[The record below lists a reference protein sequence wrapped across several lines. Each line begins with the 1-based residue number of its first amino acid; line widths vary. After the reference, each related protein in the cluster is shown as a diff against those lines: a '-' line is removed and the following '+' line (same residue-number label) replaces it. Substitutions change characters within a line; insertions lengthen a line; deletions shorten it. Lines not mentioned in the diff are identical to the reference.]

1 MLYNYC
7 DRQPRRQLQKGVNGM
22 VSLLNND
29 ELFRLNQL
37 FAGLY
42 EDENYQKSFMVFL
55 ENLKELVKFQKGD
68 VYFYKNEGEHINFE
82 DFIFVDWGDGYLDRY
97 INEYADIDDA
107 LPIVSLK
114 QPVMFRS
121 SDVFIPD
128 ERMKTKYY
136 NELLLPAGMQH
147 SIEGNIYMGDDGY
160 VAGIGIHRP
169 DELGD
174 FSPRDLE
181 IMKLSRPHLVN
192 VARKFLDR
200 RSEIDAYALGLT
212 ALNEIEQF
220 GIVVFGSNFA
230 IEESNLTRNGV
241 MRQENLGEMVR
252 SLVTMCKSLH
262 DRMRGG
268 ASSEEPEDNK
278 VSSRITIGHDY
289 YYAEIIYKEIS
300 PGSGKYI
307 ATVYDHNKIFERFI
321 DEIRTRFGLTE
332 REFEILKCVM
342 KGMNNAEIGRELFI
356 SVPTVKK
363 HLTNIY
369 QKLGIEGKHQI
380 LSVIIE

>member
-300 PGSGKYI
+300 PGSG
-307 ATVYDHNKIFERFI
+307 
-321 DEIRTRFGLTE
+321 TE